1 MNISKEE
8 LEQIIKEEIDTA
20 VEEGLLDPSYW
31 SAHAKGAAAGL
42 GKRAQALRTALG
54 GKIAGGDVGA
64 RAATA
69 AAAMKGQ
76 AADAVK
82 AKRTEVIVGAH
93 MRRLKKDLQK
103 LGIADQRSVKNAL
116 GQLAAAVREA
126 EAGRVSEE
134 E

>member
-20 VEEGLLDPSYW
+20 VEEGILDPAYW

-42 GKRAQALRTALG
+42 GKRAKALRTALG
-54 GKIAGGDVGA
+54 GKIAGGEVGA
-64 RAATA
+64 QAKTA

-76 AADAVK
+76 AADASK

-93 MRRLKKDLQK
+93 MRRLQKDLQK
-103 LGIADQRSVKNAL
+103 LGLADQNSVKSAL
-116 GQLAAAVREA
+116 GQLAAAVRQA
-126 EAGRVSEE
+126 SKGQVSEE
-134 E
+134 